1 MRGERV
7 SVRFP
12 NPWKGEKF
20 EVVPPPKPPVEK
32 PAETQ
37 RATPVE
43 LLTQW
48 AKLKDAGRAINDA
61 KNAVVAA
68 MEKEE
73 AERVKY
79 VAMLTESLK
88 LHVGMH
94 VTQDGKLYEVTSFS
108 LSGPSALRLH
118 GCPVRKTG
126 TVGKVEVE
134 IAPNWKRAD

>member
-79 VAMLTESLK
+79 VAMLAGSLN
-88 LHVGMH
+88 LHEGMH
-94 VTQDGKLYEVTSFS
+94 VTQDGWVYEVTSFS

-118 GCPVRKTG
+118 GCPVRKNG
-126 TVGKVEVE
+126 SIGKTVVE
-134 IAPNWKRAD
+134 IGANWKRV

>member
-1 MRGERV
+1 MRGEPV

-20 EVVPPPKPPVEK
+20 EVIPPPKPTVEK
-32 PAETQ
+32 PVEPHK
-37 RATPVE
+37 ATPVE

-48 AKLKDAGRAINDA
+48 AKLKDAGRAITVA
-61 KNAVVAA
+61 EAAVVAA
-68 MEKEE
+68 RDREQAEK
-73 AERVKY
+73 VKY